1 MASRSPYPNGHVA
14 RVEDPHG
21 GKLGAV
27 LVPRPMGYLA
37 VRLYFHRVPVQ
48 GLLVKFFESAGGDGG
63 GEKGAQVGEELRTN
77 EAGLARV
84 DMLVPAAAYVCEI
97 EHQPPA
103 IVTTV
108 HALED
113 SFPLVLP
120 IGRPFVDVDEDHE
133 FDPEF
138 A

>member
-1 MASRSPYPNGHVA
+1 MSSRSPYPNGHVA

-27 LVPRPMGYLA
+27 LVPRPMGYLV
-37 VRLYFHRVPVQ
+37 VRIYFHRVPVR
-48 GLLVKFFESAGGDGG
+48 GLAVKLFERSG
-63 GEKGAQVGEELRTN
+63 GEKGAQIGEEQVTDEDGIVRL
-77 EAGLARV
+77 
-84 DMLVPAAAYVCEI
+84 DMLVPAAPYVCEI
-97 EHQPPA
+97 ENQPPA
-103 IVTTV
+103 VVTTV
-108 HALED
+108 HAPGD

>member
-1 MASRSPYPNGHVA
+1 MPSRSPYPNGHVA

-27 LVPRPMGYLA
+27 LVPRPMGYLV
-37 VRLYFHRVPVQ
+37 VRIYFHRVPVKE
-48 GLLVKFFESAGGDGG
+48 LVVKFYERSG
-63 GEKGAQVGEELRTN
+63 GEKGAQIGEEQRTG
-77 EAGLARV
+77 EDGIARI
-84 DMLVPAAAYVCEI
+84 DMLVPAVEYVCEI
-97 EHQPPA
+97 ENQPLA
-103 IVTTV
+103 VVGTV
-108 HALED
+108 GSLDD

>member
-1 MASRSPYPNGHVA
+1 MASRSPYPHGHVA

-37 VRLYFHRVPVQ
+37 VRIYFHRVPVQ
-48 GLLVKFFESAGGDGG
+48 GLAVKFFESSGGT
-63 GEKGAQVGEELRTN
+63 KGAQVGEELRTDA
-77 EAGLARV
+77 AGLARV
-84 DMLVPAAAYVCEI
+84 DMLVPALEYVCEI
-97 EHQPPA
+97 ENQPPA
-103 IVTTV
+103 TVTTV
-108 HALED
+108 HAPGD

-133 FDPEF
+133 FDPDF

>member
-1 MASRSPYPNGHVA
+1 MSSRSPYPHGHVA

-37 VRLYFHRVPVQ
+37 VRIHFHRVPVR
-48 GLLVKFFESAGGDGG
+48 GLAVKLFERSGD
-63 GEKGAQVGEELRTN
+63 EKGAQIGPELRTDDD
-77 EAGLARV
+77 GLARV
-84 DMLVPAAAYVCEI
+84 DMLVPATSYVCEI

-103 IVTTV
+103 VVTTV
-108 HALED
+108 HAPD
-113 SFPLVLP
+113 DAFPLVLP

-133 FDPEF
+133 FE
-138 A
+138 

>member
-1 MASRSPYPNGHVA
+1 MASRSPYPHGHVA

-37 VRLYFHRVPVQ
+37 VRIYFHRVPVQ
-48 GLLVKFFESAGGDGG
+48 GLAVKFFERHGGS
-63 GEKGAQVGEELRTN
+63 KGAQVGEELRTG
-77 EAGLARV
+77 EDGLARV
-84 DMLVPAAAYVCEI
+84 DMLVPALEYVCEI
-97 EHQPPA
+97 ENQLPA
-103 IVTTV
+103 TVTTV
-108 HALED
+108 HAPDD

-133 FDPEF
+133 FDPSF

>member
-1 MASRSPYPNGHVA
+1 MSSRSPYPNGHVA

-27 LVPRPMGYLA
+27 LVPRPMGYLV
-37 VRLYFHRVPVQ
+37 VRIYFHRVPVR
-48 GLLVKFFESAGGDGG
+48 GLTVKLFEQSG
-63 GEKGAQVGEELRTN
+63 GEKGAQVGGDLRTD
-77 EAGLARV
+77 EDGIARV
-84 DMLVPAAAYVCEI
+84 DMLVPAVEYVCEI
-97 EHQPPA
+97 ENQPPA

-108 HALED
+108 HALDD

-133 FDPEF
+133 FDPELE
-138 A
+138 

>member
-1 MASRSPYPNGHVA
+1 MSSRSPYPNGHVA

-27 LVPRPMGYLA
+27 LVPRPMGYLV
-37 VRLYFHRVPVQ
+37 VRIYFHRVPVQ
-48 GLLVKFFESAGGDGG
+48 GLAVKLFESSGGQKGARIGGD
-63 GEKGAQVGEELRTN
+63 LRTD
-77 EAGLARV
+77 EDGIARV
-84 DMLVPAAAYVCEI
+84 DMLVPAAEYVCEI
-97 EHQPPA
+97 ENQPPA
-103 IVTTV
+103 TVTTV
-108 HALED
+108 HSLDD

>member
-1 MASRSPYPNGHVA
+1 MASRSPYPHGHVA
-14 RVEDPHG
+14 RVQDPHE
-21 GKLGAV
+21 GKLSAV
-27 LVPRPMGYLA
+27 LVPRPMGYLV
-37 VRLYFHRVPVQ
+37 VRIYFHRVPVE
-48 GLLVKFFESAGGDGG
+48 GLEVKFFESSDGS
-63 GEKGAQVGEELRTN
+63 KGAQIGEPIRTLDD
-77 EAGLARV
+77 GIARL
-84 DMLVPAAAYVCEI
+84 DMLVPAAEYICEI

-103 IVTTV
+103 TVTTV
-108 HALED
+108 HTLEE